1 MSKFLDSRSNDL
13 QGFGRYKVGQQIPYE
28 ISIKMAIESHGFIY
42 STLLLFCFH
51 SCRNLRRVAP
61 LTPDSDD
68 PAVALSGAY
77 SSVVVVTD
85 VTHPYIRV
93 GDGVSL
99 SIYLKYNLYN
109 EPLMWVCLFDLT
121 NLSLQKSL
129 TQFKV

>member
-1 MSKFLDSRSNDL
+1 MLLLPLVRAVGRSENPEGEGASNNSRS
-13 QGFGRYKVGQQIPYE
+13 
-28 ISIKMAIESHGFIY
+28 IKRS
-42 STLLLFCFH
+42 FCFH
-51 SCRNLRRVAP
+51 SCRNLRGGAP
-61 LTPDSDD
+61 LTPGFDG

-109 EPLMWVCLFDLT
+109 EPLIWVCLFDLT
-121 NLSLQKSL
+121 NLSL
-129 TQFKV
+129 

>member
-1 MSKFLDSRSNDL
+1 MKILFTDIKRTLLKFL
-13 QGFGRYKVGQQIPYE
+13 
-28 ISIKMAIESHGFIY
+28 
-42 STLLLFCFH
+42 FH
-51 SCRNLRRVAP
+51 RNLRRVAP
-61 LTPDSDD
+61 LTPGFDG

-121 NLSLQKSL
+121 NLSLLKSVE
-129 TQFKV
+129 QFKLAMTIKS

>member
-1 MSKFLDSRSNDL
+1 M
-13 QGFGRYKVGQQIPYE
+13 
-28 ISIKMAIESHGFIY
+28 
-42 STLLLFCFH
+42 
-51 SCRNLRRVAP
+51 RRVAP
-61 LTPDSDD
+61 LTLDSNGLT
-68 PAVALSGAY
+68 VALSGAY

-121 NLSLQKSL
+121 NLSL
-129 TQFKV
+129 

>member
-1 MSKFLDSRSNDL
+1 MFPFLQKFEC
-13 QGFGRYKVGQQIPYE
+13 GG
-28 ISIKMAIESHGFIY
+28 
-42 STLLLFCFH
+42 
-51 SCRNLRRVAP
+51 AP
-61 LTPDSDD
+61 LTPGFDG

-121 NLSLQKSL
+121 NLSLQKSVI
-129 TQFKV
+129 QFKLSLHWKTL

>member
-1 MSKFLDSRSNDL
+1 MKFLSNFL
-13 QGFGRYKVGQQIPYE
+13 KY
-28 ISIKMAIESHGFIY
+28 A
-42 STLLLFCFH
+42 L
-51 SCRNLRRVAP
+51 
-61 LTPDSDD
+61 LTPNSDAS
-68 PAVALSGAY
+68 AVALSGAY

-121 NLSLQKSL
+121 NL
-129 TQFKV
+129 